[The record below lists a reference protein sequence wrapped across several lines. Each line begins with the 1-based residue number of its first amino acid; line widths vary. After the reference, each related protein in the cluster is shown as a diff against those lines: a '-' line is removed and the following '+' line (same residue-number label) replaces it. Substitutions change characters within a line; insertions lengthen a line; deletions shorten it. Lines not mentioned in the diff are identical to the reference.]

1 MVNMI
6 LKSEGNIFKKHRS
19 KFYFFILSYSCK
31 LSFVMILYLVPPPS
45 TLWLMV
51 SSTLQWK
58 GSPRKAVLRGRD
70 TRDAHLHR
78 AGRALE
84 HLVVVA
90 DWYRLLAL
98 IKCTLMSE
106 LLWMCKCHFRS
117 VLFSQANSNDF
128 GGPTPVVS
136 LPMASDLGS
145 DLHLTLSCRSKPNQW
160 GEDETGNE
168 WSVQQVSP
176 AENAPQV
183 ETV

>member
-1 MVNMI
+1 MVNVI

-19 KFYFFILSYSCK
+19 EFELFILSYSCK
-31 LSFVMILYLVPPPS
+31 LDFVVILCLVPAPS

-58 GSPRKAVLRGRD
+58 GSPRKAVLGGRD

-90 DWYRLLAL
+90 DWYHLLAL
-98 IKCTLMSE
+98 IKFTLMHG

-117 VLFSQANSNDF
+117 VFFSQVNGNDF
-128 GGPTPVVS
+128 GGPYPGCFLANGIWPGVRPVFNPF
-136 LPMASDLGS
+136 L
-145 DLHLTLSCRSKPNQW
+145 
-160 GEDETGNE
+160 
-168 WSVQQVSP
+168 
-176 AENAPQV
+176 
-183 ETV
+183 